1 MLTIVIVSVYD
12 FQRVNPNL
20 FNIISLTFI
29 SSSIY
34 NYILA
39 NDDRGHSRNSKGH
52 TNLTALFY
60 NY

>member
-1 MLTIVIVSVYD
+1 MLTTVIVPIYY
-12 FQRVNPNL
+12 FQRVDPNL

-39 NDDRGHSRNSKGH
+39 NDDRGYSRNLKGH

-60 NY
+60 SY

>member
-1 MLTIVIVSVYD
+1 MLTIVIASVCH

-20 FNIISLTFI
+20 FNITSLAVV

-39 NDDRGHSRNSKGH
+39 NEDRGYRNWKGH
-52 TNLTALFY
+52 VNLTAIFY